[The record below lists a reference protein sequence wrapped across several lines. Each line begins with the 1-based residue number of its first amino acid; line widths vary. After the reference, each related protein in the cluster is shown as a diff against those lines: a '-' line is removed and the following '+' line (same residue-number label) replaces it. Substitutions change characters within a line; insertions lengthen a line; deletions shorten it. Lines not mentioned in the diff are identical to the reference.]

1 MIQIL
6 LCSFGY
12 ILLLNKPDQNLV
24 TWDNSSC
31 SFCFYFDNLAIIQL
45 DSSLFRVLS
54 DGMTSFGGGAF
65 TLKMLRSH
73 DGHSALAFSW
83 ERSHGCGLKGPQFLP
98 FSPLHWLPGYLTR
111 VRVSKDRH
119 AGSYFLR
126 SGSGNWLIISAVNYW
141 SNSYRFK
148 G

>member
-31 SFCFYFDNLAIIQL
+31 SFCFYIDNLAIIQL
-45 DSSLFRVLS
+45 DSSFQCFVWTSDFIRWWSLHFKDASLTWLTFGTGFQLGAQPWLWVKRASVPPLF
-54 DGMTSFGGGAF
+54 G
-65 TLKMLRSH
+65 
-73 DGHSALAFSW
+73 
-83 ERSHGCGLKGPQFLP
+83 
-98 FSPLHWLPGYLTR
+98 PLHWLPGYLTR

-119 AGSYFLR
+119 AGSHFLR
-126 SGSGNWLIISAVNYW
+126 SGSGNWHIISAVNYW